1 MKNLITAVCFLVSVQ
16 YALMAQTGV
25 HAYSSYCSRAF
36 DILKVDDGFLVTGR
50 SACDFMLLKTDENG
64 DSIWQKNYPL
74 EAIGSLEYNVF
85 WSLFAM
91 PDGNFL
97 ATGLS
102 DNGVG
107 FIMKF
112 TGTGDTIWTKALPYN
127 IQGESFYYTPDGKL
141 WLAGQTNY
149 NTENGGMMADA
160 SLIRIDYANG
170 NVLSQTTYF
179 NALYQ
184 SYFYHSQALKIK
196 PVSTQDGYIILGNY
210 NTNGFGRFSGGTYII
225 RTTLQGDSL
234 WTKKTFGTNS
244 GNGATAYDIELL
256 PNDEMLVC
264 GLGVLTKLNSHGDTI
279 WYKTYSDEHIGD
291 FYDITPHTNG
301 YIVAGSPSI
310 IKIDTSGSILWYQ
323 DYPFIN
329 KITKVVVLPD
339 NSLML
344 LGNGD
349 YKFYL
354 IKTDSTGY
362 YQGLGTHSTTT
373 VPISVYPNPA
383 ANTLSINH
391 QNLPTAQTVDL
402 YNLTG
407 QLVLQQALQQN
418 NTTISVAG
426 LQVGVYMLQIKAGN
440 TLAQQ
445 KVVVWR

>member
-1 MKNLITAVCFLVSVQ
+1 MKNIALFLTIWLL
-16 YALMAQTGV
+16 AKIFLCAQTSINE
-25 HAYSSYCSRAF
+25 YSSYLF
-36 DILKVDDGFLVTGR
+36 NDIIRIDGGYLATGGEFKILR
-50 SACDFMLLKTDENG
+50 TDEMG
-64 DSIWQKNYPL
+64 DSVWQKAYPL
-74 EAIGSLEYNVF
+74 PLINYDDYVEFTGLQQ
-85 WSLFAM
+85 M
-91 PDGNFL
+91 PDGNFV
-97 ATGLS
+97 ATGINFTS
-102 DNGVG
+102 GIG
-107 FIMKF
+107 YIMKF

-170 NVLSQTTYF
+170 NVINQTTYF

-184 SYFYHSQALKIK
+184 SEFYHSQALKIK
-196 PVSTQDGYIILGNY
+196 PVSTQDGYIVLGNY
-210 NTNGFGRFSGGTYII
+210 GTNGYGRFSGDAYII
-225 RTTLQGDSL
+225 RTDLQGTEL
-234 WTKKTFGTNS
+234 WNTKPLGLYLDAS
-244 GNGATAYDIELL
+244 ARDIEML

-264 GLGVLTKLNSHGDTI
+264 GAGFVSKLNNQGHKI
-279 WYKTYSDEHIGD
+279 WIQYGMTGS
-291 FYDITPHTNG
+291 YDITAHTNG
-301 YIVAGSPSI
+301 YLVLGHNGL
-310 IKIDTSGSILWYQ
+310 IKIDTSGAVLWQREYPNV
-323 DYPFIN
+323 DYLS
-329 KITKVVVLPD
+329 KVVVLPD
-339 NSLML
+339 NSLMII
-344 LGNGD
+344 GNN
-349 YKFYL
+349 YTTNYHSFV

-383 ANTLSINH
+383 ANTLNINH
-391 QNLPTAQTVDL
+391 QNLPTAQTVQV

>member
-1 MKNLITAVCFLVSVQ
+1 MKNLIITACILLGIQ
-16 YALMAQTGV
+16 YVAIAQIHT
-25 HAYSSYCSRAF
+25 YSTFCSNGL
-36 DILKVDDGFLVTGR
+36 DIIQVDDGFLVTGR
-50 SACDFMLLKTDENG
+50 SACDFMVLKTDENG
-64 DSIWQKNYPL
+64 DSIWQKTYPL
-74 EAIGSLEYNVF
+74 EAVGVGEFNRF

-102 DNGVG
+102 EDNIG

-184 SYFYHSQALKIK
+184 SEFYHSQALKIK

-210 NTNGFGRFSGGTYII
+210 GTDGYSRFSGSTYII
-225 RTTLQGDSL
+225 RTNLQGTEL
-234 WTKKTFGTNS
+234 WNS
-244 GNGATAYDIELL
+244 NPIDFFIAIDIEML

-264 GLGVLTKLNSHGDTI
+264 GAGFVRKLNNQGGVI
-279 WYKTYSDEHIGD
+279 WTQYGSGKGG
-291 FYDITPHTNG
+291 YDITRHTNG
-301 YIVAGSPSI
+301 YLLAYHYGL
-310 IKIDTSGSILWYQ
+310 IKIDTSGAVLWQREYPDV
-323 DYPFIN
+323 DYLS
-329 KITKVVVLPD
+329 KVVVLPD
-339 NSLML
+339 NSLMII
-344 LGNGD
+344 GNEEHRL
-349 YKFYL
+349 YV

-362 YQGLGTHSTTT
+362 YQGLGTHSTST

-391 QNLPTAQTVDL
+391 QNLPTAQTVEL

-407 QLVLQQALQQN
+407 QLVLQQGLQQN

-426 LQVGVYMLQIKAGN
+426 LQVGMYMLQIKAGN

>member
-1 MKNLITAVCFLVSVQ
+1 MKNLIIITCFLLGTQ
-16 YALMAQTGV
+16 YGVLAQIHT
-25 HAYSSYCSRAF
+25 YSTFCSIAF
-36 DILKVDDGFLVTGR
+36 DILKVDDGFLVTGF
-50 SACDFMLLKTDENG
+50 ANCDFMVLKTDENG
-64 DSIWQKNYPL
+64 DSIWQKNYAL
-74 EAIGSLEYNVF
+74 EAVGVGEFNTF

-244 GNGATAYDIELL
+244 GNGAAAFDIELL

-310 IKIDTSGSILWYQ
+310 IKIDTS
-323 DYPFIN
+323 
-329 KITKVVVLPD
+329 
-339 NSLML
+339 
-344 LGNGD
+344 
-349 YKFYL
+349 
-354 IKTDSTGY
+354 
-362 YQGLGTHSTTT
+362 
-373 VPISVYPNPA
+373 
-383 ANTLSINH
+383 
-391 QNLPTAQTVDL
+391 
-402 YNLTG
+402 
-407 QLVLQQALQQN
+407 
-418 NTTISVAG
+418 
-426 LQVGVYMLQIKAGN
+426 
-440 TLAQQ
+440 
-445 KVVVWR
+445 

>member
-1 MKNLITAVCFLVSVQ
+1 MKSTVIAIFFLIFIQSAN
-16 YALMAQTGV
+16 AQTGL
-25 HAYSSYCSRAF
+25 HYYSTFCSQAD
-36 DILKVDDGFLVTGR
+36 DIIKVGDGFIIAGR

-74 EAIGSLEYNVF
+74 ETIIPPEFNEF
-85 WSLFAM
+85 WGLFAM

-102 DNGVG
+102 EDNIG

-112 TGTGDTIWTKALPYN
+112 TDTGDTIWTKALPYN

-149 NTENGGMMADA
+149 NTENGGMSADA

-179 NALYQ
+179 NSLYQ
-184 SYFYHSQALKIK
+184 GEFYNSQALKIK
-196 PVSTQDGYIILGNY
+196 PVSTQDGYIVLGNY
-210 NTNGFGRFSGGTYII
+210 GTNGYGRFSGDVYII
-225 RTTLQGDSL
+225 RTNLQGIEQ
-234 WTKKTFGTNS
+234 WNTKPLGLYLDAS
-244 GNGATAYDIELL
+244 ATDIEML

-264 GLGVLTKLNSHGDTI
+264 GFGFVSKLNNQGNRI
-279 WYKTYSDEHIGD
+279 WTN
-291 FYDITPHTNG
+291 YDISGYDIAAHTNG
-301 YIVAGSPSI
+301 YLLLGDGL
-310 IKIDTSGSILWYQ
+310 IKIDTSGAVLWQREYPDV
-323 DYPFIN
+323 DYLS
-329 KITKVVVLPD
+329 KVVVLPD
-339 NSLML
+339 NSLMII
-344 LGNGD
+344 GNDEHGL
-349 YKFYL
+349 YV

-391 QNLPTAQTVDL
+391 QNLPTAQTVEL

-407 QLVLQQALQQN
+407 QLVLQQNLQQN

>member
-1 MKNLITAVCFLVSVQ
+1 
-16 YALMAQTGV
+16 
-25 HAYSSYCSRAF
+25 
-36 DILKVDDGFLVTGR
+36 
-50 SACDFMLLKTDENG
+50 
-64 DSIWQKNYPL
+64 
-74 EAIGSLEYNVF
+74 
-85 WSLFAM
+85 M

-97 ATGLS
+97 VTGLS
-102 DNGVG
+102 NNGVG

-112 TGTGDTIWTKALPYN
+112 TGTGDTVWTKALPYN

-141 WLAGQTNY
+141 WLAGQTNH

-184 SYFYHSQALKIK
+184 SEFYHSQALKIK
-196 PVSTQDGYIILGNY
+196 PVSTQDGYIVLGNY
-210 NTNGFGRFSGGTYII
+210 GTNGYGRFSGDTYII
-225 RTTLQGDSL
+225 RTDLQGTEL
-234 WTKKTFGTNS
+234 WNTKPFGVFDV
-244 GNGATAYDIELL
+244 AIAIDIEML

-264 GLGVLTKLNSHGDTI
+264 GAGFVSKLNNQGDSI
-279 WYKTYSDEHIGD
+279 WTRYGMTGN
-291 FYDITPHTNG
+291 YDIAAHTNG
-301 YIVAGSPSI
+301 YLLLGATL
-310 IKIDTSGSILWYQ
+310 IKIDTSNTILWERE
-323 DYPFIN
+323 YPFVN
-329 KITKVVVLPD
+329 SLRKVVVLPD

-344 LGNGD
+344 LGNSD

-391 QNLPTAQTVDL
+391 QNLPTAQTVEL

-407 QLVLQQALQQN
+407 QLVLQQNLQQN
-418 NTTISVAG
+418 NTAISVAG

>member
-1 MKNLITAVCFLVSVQ
+1 MKNLITIVCFLVSVQ
-16 YALMAQTGV
+16 YALMAQTGI
-25 HAYSSYCSRAF
+25 HAYSSYCPQAL
-36 DILKVDDGFLVTGR
+36 DVIQVDDGFLVTGR
-50 SACDFMLLKTDENG
+50 AYCDFMVLKTDENG

-149 NTENGGMMADA
+149 NTENGGMSADA

-179 NALYQ
+179 NSLYQ
-184 SYFYHSQALKIK
+184 SEFYHSQALKIK

-210 NTNGFGRFSGGTYII
+210 GTNGYGRFSGSIYII
-225 RTTLQGDSL
+225 RTNLQGTEL
-234 WTKKTFGTNS
+234 WNS
-244 GNGATAYDIELL
+244 NPMDFSVATDIEML

-264 GLGVLTKLNSHGDTI
+264 GFGFVRKLNSQGGKI
-279 WYKTYSDEHIGD
+279 WTN
-291 FYDITPHTNG
+291 YDISGYDIAAHTNG
-301 YIVAGSPSI
+301 YLLLGDGL
-310 IKIDTSGSILWYQ
+310 IKIDTSGTILWERE
-323 DYPFIN
+323 YPFVN
-329 KITKVVVLPD
+329 SLRKVVVLPD

-344 LGNGD
+344 LGNDD

-391 QNLPTAQTVDL
+391 QNLPTAQTVEV

-407 QLVLQQALQQN
+407 QLVLQQNLQQN

-426 LQVGVYMLQIKAGN
+426 LQVGMYMLQIKAGN

>member
-1 MKNLITAVCFLVSVQ
+1 MKNTVIAIFFSIFIQ
-16 YALMAQTGV
+16 SANAQTGL
-25 HAYSSYCSRAF
+25 HYYSTFCSQAD
-36 DILKVDDGFLVTGR
+36 DIVKVSDGFIIAGR

-74 EAIGSLEYNVF
+74 ETIIPPEFNEF
-85 WSLFAM
+85 WGLFAM

-102 DNGVG
+102 EDNIG

-184 SYFYHSQALKIK
+184 SEFYHSQALKIK
-196 PVSTQDGYIILGNY
+196 PVSTQDGYIVLGNY
-210 NTNGFGRFSGGTYII
+210 GTNGYGRFSGDVYII
-225 RTTLQGDSL
+225 RTNLQGIEQ
-234 WTKKTFGTNS
+234 WNTKPLGLYLDAS
-244 GNGATAYDIELL
+244 ATDIEML
-256 PNDEMLVC
+256 PNDEMLVT
-264 GLGVLTKLNSHGDTI
+264 GYGGYRFTTKLNNQGDTI
-279 WYKTYSDEHIGD
+279 WFKFHIGG
-291 FYDITPHTNG
+291 YDIAAHTNG
-301 YIVAGSPSI
+301 YLLLGHNGLT
-310 IKIDTSGSILWYQ
+310 KIDTSGAILWERE
-323 DYPFIN
+323 YPFVN
-329 KITKVVVLPD
+329 RLLKVWVLED
-339 NSLML
+339 NSLMI
-344 LGNGD
+344 LGNMSH
-349 YKFYL
+349 KFYL

-391 QNLPTAQTVDL
+391 QNLPTAQTVEL

-407 QLVLQQALQQN
+407 QLVLQQGLQQN

>member
-1 MKNLITAVCFLVSVQ
+1 MKNWMPIICLLINLSLTLK
-16 YALMAQTGV
+16 AQTSI
-25 HAYSSYCSRAF
+25 HTYSSPCIDLN
-36 DILKVDDGFLVTGR
+36 DIIKVDDGFLVVGQ
-50 SACDFMLLKTDENG
+50 SQCNFMVLKTDENG

-74 EAIGSLEYNVF
+74 EAIEFGESSTF

-102 DNGVG
+102 EDNIG

-141 WLAGQTNY
+141 WLAGQTNH

-170 NVLSQTTYF
+170 NVISQTTYF

-196 PVSTQDGYIILGNY
+196 PVSTQDGYIVLGNY
-210 NTNGFGRFSGGTYII
+210 GTNGYGRFSGSTYII
-225 RTTLQGDSL
+225 RTNLQGTEL
-234 WTKKTFGTNS
+234 WNS
-244 GNGATAYDIELL
+244 NPIDFFIAIDIEML

-264 GLGVLTKLNSHGDTI
+264 GAGFVRKLNNQGGVI
-279 WYKTYSDEHIGD
+279 WTQYGSGKGG
-291 FYDITPHTNG
+291 YDITRHTNG
-301 YIVAGSPSI
+301 YLLAYHYGL
-310 IKIDTSGSILWYQ
+310 IKIDTSGAVLWQREYPDV
-323 DYPFIN
+323 DYLS
-329 KITKVVVLPD
+329 KVVVLPD
-339 NSLML
+339 NSLMII
-344 LGNGD
+344 GNN
-349 YKFYL
+349 YTTNYHSYV

-362 YQGLGTHSTTT
+362 YQGLGTHSIST

-391 QNLPTAQTVDL
+391 QNLPTAQTVEL

-407 QLVLQQALQQN
+407 QLVLQQNLQQN

-426 LQVGVYMLQIKAGN
+426 LQVGMYMLQIKAGN

-445 KVVVWR
+445 KMVVWR

>member
-1 MKNLITAVCFLVSVQ
+1 MKNLITIVCFLVSVQ
-16 YALMAQTGV
+16 YALMAQTGI
-25 HAYSSYCSRAF
+25 HAYSSYCPQAL
-36 DILKVDDGFLVTGR
+36 DVIQVDDGFLVTGR
-50 SACDFMLLKTDENG
+50 AYCDFMVLKTDENG

-149 NTENGGMMADA
+149 NTENGGMSADA

-179 NALYQ
+179 NSLYQ
-184 SYFYHSQALKIK
+184 SEFYHSQALKIK

-210 NTNGFGRFSGGTYII
+210 GTNGYGRFSGSIYII
-225 RTTLQGDSL
+225 RTNLQGTEL
-234 WTKKTFGTNS
+234 WNS
-244 GNGATAYDIELL
+244 NPMDFSVATDIEML

-264 GLGVLTKLNSHGDTI
+264 GFGFVRKLNSQGGKI
-279 WYKTYSDEHIGD
+279 WTN
-291 FYDITPHTNG
+291 YDISGYDIAAHTNG
-301 YIVAGSPSI
+301 YLLLGDGL
-310 IKIDTSGSILWYQ
+310 IKIDTSGTILWERE
-323 DYPFIN
+323 YPFVN
-329 KITKVVVLPD
+329 SLRKVVV
-339 NSLML
+339 
-344 LGNGD
+344 GNDD

-391 QNLPTAQTVDL
+391 QNLPTAQTVEV

-407 QLVLQQALQQN
+407 QLVLQQNLQQN

-426 LQVGVYMLQIKAGN
+426 LQVGMYMLQIKAGN

>member
-1 MKNLITAVCFLVSVQ
+1 
-16 YALMAQTGV
+16 
-25 HAYSSYCSRAF
+25 
-36 DILKVDDGFLVTGR
+36 
-50 SACDFMLLKTDENG
+50 
-64 DSIWQKNYPL
+64 
-74 EAIGSLEYNVF
+74 
-85 WSLFAM
+85 M
-91 PDGNFL
+91 PDGNFVV
-97 ATGLS
+97 
-102 DNGVG
+102 NGINFTSGIGYV
-107 FIMKF
+107 MKF

-170 NVLSQTTYF
+170 NVISQTTYF
-179 NALYQ
+179 NSLYQ
-184 SYFYHSQALKIK
+184 SEFYHSQALKIK

-210 NTNGFGRFSGGTYII
+210 GTNGYGRFSGDVYII
-225 RTTLQGDSL
+225 RTNLQGMEQ
-234 WTKKTFGTNS
+234 WNTKPLGLYLDAS
-244 GNGATAYDIELL
+244 ATDIEML

-264 GLGVLTKLNSHGDTI
+264 GFGFVSKLNNQGNRI
-279 WYKTYSDEHIGD
+279 WTN
-291 FYDITPHTNG
+291 YDISGYDIAAHTNG
-301 YIVAGSPSI
+301 YLVLGHNGL
-310 IKIDTSGSILWYQ
+310 IKIDTSGAVLWQREYPDV
-323 DYPFIN
+323 DYLS
-329 KITKVVVLPD
+329 KVVVLPD
-339 NSLML
+339 NSLMII
-344 LGNGD
+344 GNN
-349 YKFYL
+349 YTTNYHSFV

-362 YQGLGTHSTTT
+362 YQGLGTHSITT

-391 QNLPTAQTVDL
+391 QNLPTAQTVQV

>member
-1 MKNLITAVCFLVSVQ
+1 MKNLIITACILLGIQ
-16 YALMAQTGV
+16 YVAIAQIHT
-25 HAYSSYCSRAF
+25 YSTFCSNGL
-36 DILKVDDGFLVTGR
+36 DIIQVDDGFLVTGR
-50 SACDFMLLKTDENG
+50 SACDFMVLKTDENG
-64 DSIWQKNYPL
+64 DSIWQKTYPL
-74 EAIGSLEYNVF
+74 EAVGVGEFNRF

-102 DNGVG
+102 EDNIG

-210 NTNGFGRFSGGTYII
+210 GTDGYSRFSGSTYII
-225 RTTLQGDSL
+225 RTNLQGIEQ
-234 WTKKTFGTNS
+234 WNTKPLGVS
-244 GNGATAYDIELL
+244 SEGRARDIEML

-264 GLGVLTKLNSHGDTI
+264 GSGFVSKLNNQGDTI
-279 WYKTYSDEHIGD
+279 WTN
-291 FYDITPHTNG
+291 YDITGNYDIAAHTNG
-301 YIVAGSPSI
+301 YLVLGRYGL
-310 IKIDTSGSILWYQ
+310 IKIDTSGAVLWERE
-323 DYPFIN
+323 YPDVDN
-329 KITKVVVLPD
+329 LPKVVVLPD
-339 NSLML
+339 NSLMMI
-344 LGNGD
+344 GNN
-349 YKFYL
+349 YTTNYHSFV

-391 QNLPTAQTVDL
+391 QNLPTAQTVQV

-407 QLVLQQALQQN
+407 QLVLQQGLQQN

>member
-1 MKNLITAVCFLVSVQ
+1 MKNLITIACFLLGIQ
-16 YALMAQTGV
+16 YEVLAQI
-25 HAYSSYCSRAF
+25 HIYSTFCSNSS
-36 DILKVDDGFLVTGR
+36 DIIQVDDGFLVTGR
-50 SACDFMLLKTDENG
+50 SACDFMVLKTDENG
-64 DSIWQKNYPL
+64 DSIWQKTYPL
-74 EAIGSLEYNVF
+74 EAVGVGEFNIF

-102 DNGVG
+102 EDNIG

-112 TGTGDTIWTKALPYN
+112 TGTGDTVWTKALPYN

-141 WLAGQTNY
+141 WLAGQTNH

-210 NTNGFGRFSGGTYII
+210 GTNGYGRFSGDVYII
-225 RTTLQGDSL
+225 RTNLQGTEL
-234 WTKKTFGTNS
+234 WNTKPLGLYLDAS
-244 GNGATAYDIELL
+244 ATDIEML

-264 GLGVLTKLNSHGDTI
+264 GFGFVSKLNNQGNKI
-279 WYKTYSDEHIGD
+279 WIN
-291 FYDITPHTNG
+291 YDISGYDIAAHTNG
-301 YIVAGSPSI
+301 YLLLGDGL
-310 IKIDTSGSILWYQ
+310 IKIDTSGTILWQREYPNV
-323 DYPFIN
+323 DYLS
-329 KITKVVVLPD
+329 KVVVLPD
-339 NSLML
+339 NSLMMI
-344 LGNGD
+344 GNN
-349 YKFYL
+349 YTTNYHSFV

-362 YQGLGTHSTTT
+362 YQGLGTHSTST

-391 QNLPTAQTVDL
+391 QNLPTAQTVQV

>member
-1 MKNLITAVCFLVSVQ
+1 MKNLITTVSFLVFVQ

-25 HAYSSYCSRAF
+25 HVYSSPCNEAS
-36 DILKVDDGFLVTGR
+36 DLIKVDGGFLVAGFAR
-50 SACDFMLLKTDENG
+50 CDFMVLKTDENG

-74 EAIGSLEYNVF
+74 EAIGPQQSNTF

-97 ATGLS
+97 TTGLS
-102 DNGVG
+102 EDNIG

-112 TGTGDTIWTKALPYN
+112 TGAGDTIWTKALPYN

-170 NVLSQTTYF
+170 NVINQTTYF
-179 NALYQ
+179 NSLYQ
-184 SYFYHSQALKIK
+184 SEFYHSQALKIK

-210 NTNGFGRFSGGTYII
+210 GTNGYGRFSGDVYII
-225 RTTLQGDSL
+225 RTNLQGIEQ
-234 WTKKTFGTNS
+234 WNTKPLGLYLDAS
-244 GNGATAYDIELL
+244 ATDIEML
-256 PNDEMLVC
+256 PNDEMLIT
-264 GLGVLTKLNSHGDTI
+264 GYGGYDFATKLNNQGDTI
-279 WYKTYSDEHIGD
+279 WFKFHIGGR
-291 FYDITPHTNG
+291 DIAPHTNG
-301 YIVAGSPSI
+301 YLLLGSRTI
-310 IKIDTSGSILWYQ
+310 TKIDTSGTILWQREYPNV
-323 DYPFIN
+323 DYLS
-329 KITKVVVLPD
+329 KMVVLPD

-344 LGNGD
+344 LGNDD

-362 YQGLGTHSTTT
+362 YQGLGTHSTST

-391 QNLPTAQTVDL
+391 QNLPTAQTVEL

-407 QLVLQQALQQN
+407 QLVLQQNLQQN

-426 LQVGVYMLQIKAGN
+426 LQVGMYMLQIKAGN

-445 KVVVWR
+445 KMVVWR